1 MKFKV
6 SYIGLEGK
14 LIYTRD
20 NPTHKTY
27 RIGPV
32 VVKVYKGTK

>member
-1 MKFKV
+1 MKFTV
-6 SYIGLEGK
+6 NYIGLEGK

-20 NPTHKTY
+20 TLTHKTY
-27 RIGPV
+27 RVGPI

>member
-1 MKFKV
+1 MKFTV
-6 SYIGLEGK
+6 NYIGLEGK

-20 NPTHKTY
+20 TPTHKTY
-27 RIGPV
+27 RVGPI